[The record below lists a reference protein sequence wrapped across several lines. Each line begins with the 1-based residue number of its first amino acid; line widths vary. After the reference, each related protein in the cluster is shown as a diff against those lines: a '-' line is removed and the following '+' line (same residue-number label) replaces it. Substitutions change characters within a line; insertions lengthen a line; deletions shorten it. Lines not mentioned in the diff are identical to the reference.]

1 VKEPS
6 FGQLAKRLEQRLEQ
20 RGASTWRSLGA
31 AEESSEPVESTPS
44 LQLEAQPASTGFE
57 VGAVLCERFRI
68 ERCVLRGEGEEWF
81 SAFDLMLEES
91 VSLQRCIGVD
101 AATQKRVLRRQLELA
116 RRSRSAHVCRVHDYA
131 VWRGRTPEDDVPFL
145 TAEPL
150 SGENLSQRVF
160 RGALPWAELRPI
172 AEQILLALID
182 LHAAGLAH
190 GALCA
195 RNVWLREDR
204 DGPCV
209 VLYDFSRAAL
219 LDCERPLSAE
229 PSLALSSKPSVHA
242 DLSAF
247 NHLLFQ
253 MLTGR
258 SPWPGEA
265 RRIEAVPVAGDAA
278 TALQQLPALSE
289 AILGTEIDPT
299 KAVSESTRRAGPLA
313 WVVDA
318 ARVGRQ
324 FGALVVAQLRAD
336 AERPRSSVGVR
347 VRRLFQHP
355 HWASLRAR

>member
-204 DGPCV
+204 DGPCGAPG
-209 VLYDFSRAAL
+209 LRAAAQRRAVAGAFVQAIRPRGS
-219 LDCERPLSAE
+219 ERVQP
-229 PSLALSSKPSVHA
+229 PALPNA
-242 DLSAF
+242 DGA
-247 NHLLFQ
+247 Q
-253 MLTGR
+253 PVARR
-258 SPWPGEA
+258 SPA
-265 RRIEAVPVAGDAA
+265 HR
-278 TALQQLPALSE
+278 S
-289 AILGTEIDPT
+289 
-299 KAVSESTRRAGPLA
+299 
-313 WVVDA
+313 
-318 ARVGRQ
+318 
-324 FGALVVAQLRAD
+324 
-336 AERPRSSVGVR
+336 RPRCWRCRHGFAAAASIVGSD
-347 VRRLFQHP
+347 LGHGD
-355 HWASLRAR
+355 